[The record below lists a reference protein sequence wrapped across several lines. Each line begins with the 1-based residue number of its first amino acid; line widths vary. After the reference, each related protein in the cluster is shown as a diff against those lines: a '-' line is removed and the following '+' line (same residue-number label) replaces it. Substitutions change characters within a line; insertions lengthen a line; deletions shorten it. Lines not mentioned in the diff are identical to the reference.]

1 MQRARLRKG
10 DGERIAVAFFFSPTG
25 GSTMPHP
32 YTKIVQATIVGVLH
46 GQETNNVLHF
56 GGNGVDP
63 ALAALLADILDC
75 IVTAFRPAASNEWA
89 LTKVSGRPLF
99 PQLGDP
105 IDLFPNAPV
114 TGSGLP
120 AETSFSAN
128 IIRINTG
135 LGGRRHRGRMFMPAV
150 IANDVNQSKLTDNGL
165 AKLAAFAACLAGKF
179 IAAPGAV
186 DQKVWEIGVLS
197 RTQAKAEGQTMET
210 GFTPATV
217 LTAQR
222 VVGVMRSRR
231 IGHGN

>member
-1 MQRARLRKG
+1 
-10 DGERIAVAFFFSPTG
+10 
-25 GSTMPHP
+25 MPHP
-32 YTKIVQATIVGVLH
+32 YNRIVQAVIVGLLH

-56 GGNGVDP
+56 GGNGTEP
-63 ALAALLADILDC
+63 NLNQLLADILDC
-75 IVTAFRPAASNEWA
+75 IVTTFKPAASSEWT
-89 LTKVSGRPLF
+89 LTKISGRPLF

-105 IDLFPNAPV
+105 IDLFPTTAV
-114 TGSGLP
+114 AGTGLP

-135 LGGRRHRGRMFMPAV
+135 LGGRRHRGRIFMPAV

-165 AKLAAFAACLAGKF
+165 AKLVAFAACMAGKF
-179 IAAPGAV
+179 IKAPNAV
-186 DQKVWEIGVLS
+186 DNPAWEIGVLS
-197 RTQAKAEGQTMET
+197 RTQAKVQGET
-210 GFTPATV
+210 LETSFTPATV